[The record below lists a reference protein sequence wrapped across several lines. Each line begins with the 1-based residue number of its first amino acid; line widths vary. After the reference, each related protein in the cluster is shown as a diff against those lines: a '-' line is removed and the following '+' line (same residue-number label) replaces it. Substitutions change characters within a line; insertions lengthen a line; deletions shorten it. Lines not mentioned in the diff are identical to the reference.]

1 MVFWGFI
8 TRFADLRGGFFIL
21 QRIDFLYFIFS
32 PENIFKIDG
41 N

>member
-8 TRFADLRGGFFIL
+8 TRFADLRGGFFVL
-21 QRIDFLYFIFS
+21 QRIDFVCFIFS